1 MWLLPGIHDRRV
13 TRGWREAQS
22 ETGSGL
28 CAGQSQA
35 HQLPLLLAPA
45 PPGCNE
51 CRQPRSNHLNP
62 SFRKK

>member
-1 MWLLPGIHDRRV
+1 
-13 TRGWREAQS
+13 
-22 ETGSGL
+22 
-28 CAGQSQA
+28 
-35 HQLPLLLAPA
+35 LLLAPA